1 MKLALLWL
9 IVLVGF
15 STEAS
20 FGFGATVITVTL
32 ASQLLPIDFILPS
45 VVPVNLVL
53 SAYMVARYH
62 HAVDRR
68 LLFRGIL
75 PAMSVG
81 VGVGLVLMSKSSDGS
96 LKLAF
101 AIFVVALSVLELK
114 RLVAP
119 GEPTGSGGSA
129 AATRPVAG
137 PLRIAML
144 FGAGVIHGLFG
155 SGGPLVVY
163 VAGRE
168 IEDKRA
174 FRSTLGALWITMGS
188 VLLVGYAASGL
199 VTASTARTS
208 ALLAPTVV
216 LAVVIGERVHHTIAE
231 RPFRIGV
238 FALLIVA
245 GTALAWSCLR

>member
-1 MKLALLWL
+1 MTLALFWL

-32 ASQLLPIDFILPS
+32 ASQLFPIDFILPS
-45 VVPVNLVL
+45 VVPINLLL

-81 VGVGLVLMSKSSDGS
+81 VGVGLVLMSKSSDSS

-114 RLVAP
+114 RLLAP
-119 GEPTGSGGSA
+119 GASA
-129 AATRPVAG
+129 TTARPVAG
-137 PLRIAML
+137 PLRAAML

-174 FRSTLGALWITMGS
+174 FRSTLGALWVTMGS
-188 VLLVGYAASGL
+188 VLLAGYAASGL
-199 VTASTARTS
+199 LTASTARTS

-216 LAVVIGERVHHTIAE
+216 LAVLIGERVHHAIEE
-231 RPFRIGV
+231 RSFRIGV

>member
-1 MKLALLWL
+1 MKLALFWL

-45 VVPVNLVL
+45 VVPINLLL

-75 PAMSVG
+75 PAMSGG
-81 VGVGLVLMSKSSDGS
+81 VAVGLVLMSKSSDTS

-101 AIFVVALSVLELK
+101 AIFVVALSVLELR
-114 RLVAP
+114 RLLAP
-119 GEPTGSGGSA
+119 GAAAGAA

-137 PLRIAML
+137 PLRAAML

-168 IEDKRA
+168 IDDKRA

-188 VLLVGYAASGL
+188 VLLAGYAASGL
-199 VTASTARTS
+199 LTASTARTS

-216 LAVVIGERVHHTIAE
+216 LAVLIGERVHHAIEE

-238 FALLIVA
+238 FLLLIVA

>member
-45 VVPVNLVL
+45 VVPINLLL

-81 VGVGLVLMSKSSDGS
+81 VAVGLVLMSKSSDSS
-96 LKLAF
+96 LKLSF
-101 AIFVVALSVLELK
+101 AIFVVGLSVLELK
-114 RLVAP
+114 RLLAP
-119 GEPTGSGGSA
+119 GDSAGSGA

-137 PLRIAML
+137 PLRAAML

-168 IEDKRA
+168 IDDKRA

-188 VLLVGYAASGL
+188 VLLAGYAMSGL
-199 VTASTARTS
+199 LTVSTARTS

-216 LAVVIGERVHHTIAE
+216 LAVMIGERVHHAIAE

>member
-1 MKLALLWL
+1 MTLALFWI

-32 ASQLLPIDFILPS
+32 ASQLFPIDFILPS
-45 VVPVNLVL
+45 VVPINLLL
-53 SAYMVARYH
+53 SSYMVARYH

-81 VGVGLVLMSKSSDGS
+81 VAVGLVLMSKSSDSS

-101 AIFVVALSVLELK
+101 AIFVVGLSVLELK
-114 RLVAP
+114 RLLAP
-119 GEPTGSGGSA
+119 AEADTSGAS

-137 PLRIAML
+137 PLRVAML

-188 VLLVGYAASGL
+188 VLLAGYAASGL
-199 VTASTARTS
+199 LTASTARTS

-216 LAVVIGERVHHTIAE
+216 LAVLIGERVHHAIEE

-245 GTALAWSCLR
+245 GSALAWSCLR